1 MRWSVPI
8 VRVSALAILSLDLNA
23 CSESEVV
30 QPPPESGLV
39 AVYNQI
45 VFQSDRDDPN
55 GDLYLMDL
63 DGSNVRRFA
72 SSPFADGCPAFSPD
86 GTRIA
91 FYSARLGNQL
101 SIFEMH
107 SDGSSVRFIDGPV
120 RDDECPHWSADGS
133 RIGYV
138 LDDLSRAIGYGVIRV
153 AEANGANPRTID
165 SGAKFVGP
173 VLSPT
178 GDRVLYNRFDTSTDT
193 LRSGIFVADNAGH
206 RKQRIASSPI
216 EYRPDANLDWSNDG
230 SSVLFGCLVSVPF
243 HAGVCVSKPD
253 GSSREAIP
261 YPFDNGNFQ
270 ETRFSP
276 DASLLVSASLDVSVM
291 PRSGSP
297 RTYLHDGVNPTW
309 LSDGNA
315 VGFVSPP
322 KYPDTEPYNPADI
335 FVGNKDGTG
344 VRNLTNNP
352 AVDVHPSWS
361 PIR

>member
-1 MRWSVPI
+1 MRSVPI
-8 VRVSALAILSLDLNA
+8 VRVSALAILSLGVHA

-138 LDDLSRAIGYGVIRV
+138 LDDLSRAIGYGTVRV

-165 SGAKFVGP
+165 SGARFVGP

-178 GDRVLYNRFDTSTDT
+178 GDRVAYHRFDTSTDT
-193 LRSGIFVADNAGH
+193 LLSGIFVANTGDHG
-206 RKQRIASSPI
+206 KQRIASAPNNYS
-216 EYRPDANLDWSNDG
+216 PDANLDWSRDG
-230 SSVLFGCLVSVPF
+230 SSVLFDCVVPPTTQS
-243 HAGVCVSKPD
+243 GVCISKPD
-253 GSSREAIP
+253 GSSREVIP
-261 YPFDNGNFQ
+261 FPFENGNFL

-276 DASLLVSASLDVSVM
+276 DATWLVTAMDVTVM
-291 PRSGSP
+291 PRSGTP
-297 RTYLHDGVNPTW
+297 RTWLHAGLTATW
-309 LSDGNA
+309 LSDGSA
-315 VGFVSPP
+315 VGFVSSPQ
-322 KYPDTEPYNPADI
+322 YPDTEAYNPADI

-344 VRNLTNNP
+344 VRNLTNHP

>member
-1 MRWSVPI
+1 MKSLPV
-8 VRVSALAILSLDLNA
+8 VRISALAVLCLGVIG
-23 CSESEVV
+23 CTGSEVV
-30 QPPPESGLV
+30 QPPPEPELV
-39 AVYNQI
+39 PVYNQI
-45 VFQSDRDDPN
+45 IFQSDRDDPN

-91 FYSARLGNQL
+91 FYSTRLGNQL

-107 SDGSSVRFIDGPV
+107 SDGSSVRFVDGPV
-120 RDDECPHWSADGS
+120 RDDDCPHWSADGS

-138 LDDLSRAIGYGVIRV
+138 LDDRSRAIGYGIIRV
-153 AEANGANPRTID
+153 ANANGADPRTID

-193 LRSGIFVADNAGH
+193 LLSGIFVADNAGH
-206 RKQRIASSPI
+206 GRHRIASAPTD
-216 EYRPDANLDWSNDG
+216 YRPDANLDWSNDG
-230 SSVLFGCLVSVPF
+230 SSVLFGCLVSVPV
-243 HAGVCVSKPD
+243 HYGVCVSKPD
-253 GSSREAIP
+253 GSGHETIP
-261 YPFDNGNFQ
+261 FPFDNGNFQ
-270 ETRFSP
+270 GTRFSP
-276 DASLLVSASLDVSVM
+276 DASWLVTTEDVSVM

-297 RTYLHDGVNPTW
+297 RTFLHAGSAPTW
-309 LSDGNA
+309 LSDGSA
-315 VGFVSPP
+315 VGFFSSPQ
-322 KYPDTEPYNPADI
+322 YPDTEAFNPADI
-335 FVGNKDGTG
+335 FVGNKDGTA

-352 AVDVHPSWS
+352 AVDTHPSWS